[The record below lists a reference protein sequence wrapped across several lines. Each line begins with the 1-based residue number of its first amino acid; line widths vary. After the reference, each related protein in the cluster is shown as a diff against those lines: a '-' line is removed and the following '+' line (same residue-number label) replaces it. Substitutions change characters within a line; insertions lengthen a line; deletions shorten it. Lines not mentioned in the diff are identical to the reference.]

1 MRSDTPK
8 TLCWAHI
15 GDLHLTT
22 QAEQNF
28 HDFEEIVA
36 QINATMLGKIDFVVL
51 PGDNA
56 DDGTAAQY
64 QLIEGVLRQLE
75 IPVFLLP
82 GDHDFKPRSL
92 DAFHALSAAR
102 DLPFSEVISGFRC
115 LFLDI
120 VSAGSGGPDFR
131 LGASQ
136 RQWLKTQLGRASQN
150 EESVVVFMHAY
161 PADLKEDAMEVARL
175 FADNQVLVVD
185 MGHTHYNEI
194 SNDGVTVFMTTRSTG
209 QIEEGPVGYSI
220 GCIED
225 SVVSWRFNPLKK
237 AGPVV
242 LITQPCDIR
251 LLTMRSAEHR
261 TGKTMQVAAR
271 VFSSHEVLTCEAKV
285 DDGAWISLADGSGP
299 ASRWFGTITRP
310 DREFELIVRAS
321 DAVGQTTLESIVVA
335 SAEHQIV
342 DRVLDGSDANA
353 VVAWH
358 ANGLL
363 GTQLGPNKNG
373 RKW

>member
-1 MRSDTPK
+1 MRSSTHN

-15 GDLHLTT
+15 GDLHLTRA
-22 QAEQNF
+22 AEQNF
-28 HDFEEIVA
+28 HDFKEIVA
-36 QINATMLGKIDFVVL
+36 QINATMKGKIDFVVL

-56 DDGTAAQY
+56 DDGTTEQY
-64 QLIEGVLRQLE
+64 RLIEGVLQGLE

-82 GDHDFKPRSL
+82 GDHDFKSLSL
-92 DAFHALSAAR
+92 DAFCNLSAAR
-102 DLPFSEVISGFRC
+102 ALPFSEVISGFRC

-131 LGASQ
+131 LGARQ
-136 RQWLKTQLGRASQN
+136 LQWLENQLGSAKEN
-150 EESVVVFMHAY
+150 GESVVVFMHAY
-161 PADLKEDAMEVARL
+161 PADLSEDVEKVTSL
-175 FADNQVLVVD
+175 FFDYQVLVVD

-194 SNDGVTVFMTTRSTG
+194 SNDGTTLFITTRSTG

-225 SVVSWRFNPLKK
+225 TVISWRFKPLKA

-242 LITQPCDIR
+242 VITQPSDIR
-251 LLTMRSAEHR
+251 LLTRRSIQSREQR
-261 TGKTMQVAAR
+261 KMKVKAR
-271 VFSSHEVLTCEAKV
+271 AFSAHEVLACEAKV
-285 DDGAWISLADGSGP
+285 DDGAWVSLTEDTRR
-299 ASRWFGTITRP
+299 ASCWFGNVNVP
-310 DREFELIVRAS
+310 DRDFELSVRAID
-321 DAVGQTTLESIVVA
+321 DAGETNVESIVVA
-335 SAEHQIV
+335 SSQHRLV
-342 DRVLDGSDANA
+342 DRVIDGSDKNA
-353 VVAWH
+353 VFPWH

>member
-1 MRSDTPK
+1 MTSDTHK

-22 QAEQNF
+22 AAEQNF

-36 QINATMLGKIDFVVL
+36 QINATMKGKIDFVVL

-64 QLIEGVLRQLE
+64 QLIEGVLQRLE

-102 DLPFSEVISGFRC
+102 DLPFSEVISGIRC

-136 RQWLKTQLGRASQN
+136 RQWLENQLGSAKKN

-161 PADLKEDAMEVARL
+161 PADLKEDAVEVARI
-175 FADNQVLVVD
+175 FFDNQVLVVD

-194 SNDGVTVFMTTRSTG
+194 SNDGTTIFNTTRSTG
-209 QIEEGPVGYSI
+209 QIEEGPVGYSV

-225 SVVSWRFNPLKK
+225 TAISWRFKPLKK
-237 AGPVV
+237 AGPLV

-251 LLTMRSAEHR
+251 LLTKRCMEHR
-261 TGKTMQVAAR
+261 AKETMQVAAR

-285 DDGAWISLADGSGP
+285 DAGQWVSLTEDTGRP
-299 ASRWFGTITRP
+299 CCWFGHITPP
-310 DREFELIVRAS
+310 DRDFELIVRAAD
-321 DAVGQTTLESIVVA
+321 DAGETNLESIIVA
-335 SAEHQIV
+335 STKHQPV
-342 DRVLDGSDANA
+342 DRVNDGSDAN
-353 VVAWH
+353 VIFPWH